1 MERAPDRCSFNGMHG
16 FGARLTNRPS
26 GGTMLDDS
34 GRAAARLLVP
44 PPPMPADGTHPIR
57 LVLNGERVDVA
68 GVSPQTTLLSW
79 LRETRQLPGTKEGC
93 AEGDCGACTV
103 VVAEPRGDGTLA
115 WKPVNACIRLLPSL
129 DGKAVFT
136 VESLRTPTGALHPV
150 QQALVECHGSQC
162 GFCTP
167 GFAMSLFGLYKNSHA
182 PSREAVDDAL
192 SGNLCRCTG
201 YRPIL
206 AAAGRMGEIDARACG
221 ATGWRGPG
229 VAADGSR
236 IVSGDEQLLAAQ
248 LDALRRDETFVYE
261 GAGQRWLAPVDA
273 EGLAAACAA
282 HPDARIV
289 AGATDVGL
297 WITKQH
303 RDLGTLVSTGAVRD
317 LACARAGRDAIE
329 IGASVTL
336 ADAFAALDGDYPELR
351 EAWQRFASVPIRN
364 AGTLGGNVANGSP
377 IGDSMPALIALG
389 ADVVLR
395 RDDALRSLPLE
406 DYYLGYQKTA
416 RVPGEF
422 VASVRVPRR
431 RDGLVLRAYK
441 LSKRRD
447 QDISAVFAAF
457 ALVLDGDRIVSARIG
472 CGGVAATPKRAGAAE
487 AALAGQRWSKPASEA
502 AARALEGEFAPIDDM
517 RASAAYRRR
526 ALGNLMRRL
535 WLETGASAPAATRVE
550 QVVATY

>member
-1 MERAPDRCSFNGMHG
+1 
-16 FGARLTNRPS
+16 
-26 GGTMLDDS
+26 
-34 GRAAARLLVP
+34 
-44 PPPMPADGTHPIR
+44 MPADGTDPIR
-57 LVLNGERVDVA
+57 LVLNGERVDVS
-68 GVSPQTTLLSW
+68 GVSPQATLLSW
-79 LRETRQLPGTKEGC
+79 LRETRQLTGTKEGC

-103 VVAEPRGDGTLA
+103 VVAESRGDGTLA

-136 VESLRTPTGALHPV
+136 VESLRSPSGALHPV

-167 GFAMSLFGLYKNSHA
+167 GFAMSLFGLYKNARA
-182 PSREAVDDAL
+182 PSREAADDAL

-206 AAAGRMGEIDARACG
+206 AAAERMGEIDAQACG

-236 IVSGDEQLLAAQ
+236 IVSADEQFLASQ

-261 GAGQRWLAPVDA
+261 GEGRRWIAPVDA
-273 EGLAAACAA
+273 DGLAAACAA
-282 HPDARIV
+282 DPDARIV

-303 RDLGTLVSTGAVRD
+303 RDLGTLVSTCAARD
-317 LACARAGRDAIE
+317 LALVRAERDAIE
-329 IGASVTL
+329 IGAAATL
-336 ADAFAALDGDYPELR
+336 ADAFDALDGDYPELA
-351 EAWQRFASVPIRN
+351 EAWQRFASVPIRH

-389 ADVVLR
+389 AHVVLR
-395 RDDALRSLPLE
+395 RGGTVRAMPLE
-406 DYYLGYQKTA
+406 DYYLAYQKTA
-416 RVPGEF
+416 RAPGEF

-431 RDGLVLRAYK
+431 AGGLALRAYK

-457 ALVLDGDRIVSARIG
+457 ALVLDGERIVSARIG
-472 CGGVAATPKRAGAAE
+472 CGGVAATPKRAVATE
-487 AALAGQRWSKPASEA
+487 ATLAGSRWTAAAAEA
-502 AARALEGEFAPIDDM
+502 AARALEAEFTPIDDM

-535 WLETGASAPAATRVE
+535 WLETGASAPPATRVE
-550 QVVATY
+550 QVSAAG